1 MEAIS
6 SYVGCDVYAGGK
18 VIGRVTDF
26 FIDLKNKN
34 IRGISCLSNTGIIRT
49 KFFVEKSGILHLD
62 RNGIVVNKQMIKY
75 KKSFLEEYSGIVP
88 QRDFFNGSMGDIY
101 IEPDT
106 LQNLSRYRDYL
117 GPDELARQGA
127 KGQVKGLFVQGVIAG
142 AFYPLLPGVSSH
154 DGMSFHPRFS
164 ISFHPRW

>member
-106 LQNLSRYRDYL
+106 LKLKSVSVKRGFLDDLIYGRDFFDINEITL
-117 GPDELARQGA
+117 TE
-127 KGQVKGLFVQGVIAG
+127 KGIVKR
-142 AFYPLLPGVSSH
+142 
-154 DGMSFHPRFS
+154 D
-164 ISFHPRW
+164 